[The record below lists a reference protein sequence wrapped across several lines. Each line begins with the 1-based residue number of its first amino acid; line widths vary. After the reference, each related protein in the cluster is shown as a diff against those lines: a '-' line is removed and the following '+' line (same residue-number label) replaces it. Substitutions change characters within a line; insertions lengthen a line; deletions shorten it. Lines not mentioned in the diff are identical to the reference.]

1 MGDIC
6 PYCRHPY
13 GSTWKNNRGAYK
25 VRVKTKDH
33 VVPINRGGTNASY
46 NIIYCCNRCNSFK
59 GNMLLSE
66 WRNLIKNALDNMDPQ
81 QGVIKEKGV
90 TTLIIQY
97 KHIELRQIVN
107 SIDEIQNNS

>member
-1 MGDIC
+1 
-6 PYCRHPY
+6 
-13 GSTWKNNRGAYK
+13 
-25 VRVKTKDH
+25 
-33 VVPINRGGTNASY
+33 
-46 NIIYCCNRCNSFK
+46 
-59 GNMLLSE
+59 MLLSE